1 VTDMHFDSEILIAR
15 VVDGEATAEQ
25 WTLFCRMA
33 EVDPSLW
40 RELAE
45 AQHQQSELS
54 AQVNLA
60 VAAADHVEAPVA
72 QEMALR
78 FNQRVRAAVVVG
90 GWSGWLAAAAALLIA
105 WGMGV
110 PGLGGSGLGGLGG
123 GSGGLSPDGIAVKA
137 GLGGGIGDAL
147 KTYLDRGRETG
158 QVVGELPER
167 VLIEARPLN
176 PEESGG
182 KYEVFYLRQI
192 MERVVVDEFFGVG
205 SDDMGRPTPVR
216 LDPFPAANPQPM

>member
-1 VTDMHFDSEILIAR
+1 VTDRNFDSEILIAR
-15 VVDGEATAEQ
+15 VVDGEASGEQ
-25 WTLFCRMA
+25 WRLFCRMA
-33 EVDPSLW
+33 EIDPHLW
-40 RELAE
+40 RDLAE

-60 VAAADHVEAPVA
+60 VACTDHVEAPVA
-72 QEMALR
+72 QEMAYR
-78 FNQRVRAAVVVG
+78 FNQRLRAAVVVG
-90 GWSGWLAAAAALLIA
+90 GWSGWIAAAAALLIA

-110 PGLGGSGLGGLGG
+110 PGLSAPSTRPEG
-123 GSGGLSPDGIAVKA
+123 AMKA
-137 GLGGGIGDAL
+137 GLGGGISDAL
-147 KTYLDRGRETG
+147 KTYLDRGRESG

-167 VLIEARPLN
+167 ILIEARPLN
-176 PEESGG
+176 PSEGGG

-216 LDPFPAANPQPM
+216 LDPFPATNPQPM